1 MSSWASYGVRAGP
14 GVHEGDCRRAPLS
27 MAVVAAAS
35 AVESR
40 RGLCPA
46 RGWNAV
52 SIIMAWLRLG
62 WRTDVSG
69 LHVISTLDVSEVGA
83 RVRRRLLR
91 AASPPNGTP
100 LRTATGTFTA
110 NMPQSCKDIRAP
122 PPSPPHAQPG

>member
-40 RGLCPA
+40 QGLCPA

-69 LHVISTLDVSEVGA
+69 LACDFDVGRVGGWRA
-83 RVRRRLLR
+83 RSPTTFARSLTTEWHAVEDRHRHLHSQH
-91 AASPPNGTP
+91 AAI
-100 LRTATGTFTA
+100 
-110 NMPQSCKDIRAP
+110 M
-122 PPSPPHAQPG
+122 